1 MPDRFFCSFEFFLS
15 LLKITGFKWRAGKT
29 GKTRN
34 HLARIRS
41 WSEQLPVVFNS
52 RTTGKTSLKR
62 ILAFKFV
69 N

>member
-1 MPDRFFCSFEFFLS
+1 VNNFF
-15 LLKITGFKWRAGKT
+15 LLKITGFKWRAWET
-29 GKTRN
+29 GKTN
-34 HLARIRS
+34 HLAAIQR

>member
-1 MPDRFFCSFEFFLS
+1 M
-15 LLKITGFKWRAGKT
+15 TGFKWRAGKT

-34 HLARIRS
+34 HLAAIQR
-41 WSEQLPVVFNS
+41 WSERLPVVFNS